1 VKVKDEFDELSGRIE
16 GVSRVLLHLIAKL
29 EDSGVVD
36 GPALTELSRRS
47 AQDLRIDRPN
57 LQATQRTM
65 LELCAALDD
74 ARKHRQESG
83 HLLGNPKNQSS

>member
-1 VKVKDEFDELSGRIE
+1 MQPLKTYIVEDSPVIRES
-16 GVSRVLLHLIAKL
+16 LIATL